1 MAINFTRVTKD
12 PMQDKDAL
20 IFSTELLH
28 TFTILAINTGS
39 TSTKMAVY
47 RNRTPVVELC
57 VTHRTDEIERFE
69 TLTDQVEWRKGII
82 LSTLA
87 DNDIDP
93 TSFSAVI
100 GRGGLLRPIES
111 GVYEVNELMI
121 DELRHCTPQHASNL
135 SAIIADEIAQQCG
148 VKAYIADPVVVD
160 ERIDVAKMCG
170 VAQIRRRSVFHALNQ
185 KATARIYAER
195 VGRPYEELNLVVAH
209 MGGGISVAAH
219 RKGRVIDVNNALD
232 GEGPVAPERAGTV
245 PAGDLVDLCYSG
257 RYTHEQAR
265 HLIVGHAGLVSL
277 TGTNSVRELDNRAA
291 TGDSEAAKAL
301 ELMSFT
307 IVKSI
312 GQMAAGR
319 GRRRDTHWRHSIL
332 QPRYGLHN
340 ALLSFHRPD
349 RDLPGGERTAG
360 AGTQCAAGAAKPDR
374 SKNIR
379 MTMKKILILNGPN
392 LNLQGTRDVG
402 TYGTTTFDDYMSQLR
417 HRYEGRVEFDYYQSN
432 IEGELI
438 NAIHHSVGRY
448 DGIVLNAGGYTH
460 TSVALRDA
468 ISAVT
473 TPVVEVHISS
483 ILAREEFRHIS
494 MIAPVAKGSIM
505 GFGLDSYRLGVEA
518 LLG

>member
-1 MAINFTRVTKD
+1 
-12 PMQDKDAL
+12 MQDKDAL

-93 TSFSAVI
+93 TSFSAVN

-291 TGDSEAAKAL
+291 TGDS
-301 ELMSFT
+301 
-307 IVKSI
+307 
-312 GQMAAGR
+312 
-319 GRRRDTHWRHSIL
+319 
-332 QPRYGLHN
+332 
-340 ALLSFHRPD
+340 PD
-349 RDLPGGERTAG
+349 RNIPGRERTAG
-360 AGTQCAAGAAKPDR
+360 TGTQCAAGAAKPDR
-374 SKNIR
+374 GKNIR

-417 HRYEGRVEFDYYQSN
+417 HRYDGRVEFDYYQSN

-468 ISAVT
+468 ISAVI

>member
-312 GQMAAGR
+312 GQMAAVLR
-319 GRRRDTHWRHSIL
+319 GEVDAVIL
-332 QPRYGLHN
+332 TGGIAYCSRVTDYITRYCRFIAPIEIFPGENELQALAHN
-340 ALLSFHRPD
+340 ALRVLQNQ
-349 RDLPGGERTAG
+349 TV
-360 AGTQCAAGAAKPDR
+360 AK
-374 SKNIR
+374 IY
-379 MTMKKILILNGPN
+379 
-392 LNLQGTRDVG
+392 DVG

-438 NAIHHSVGRY
+438 NAIHRSVGRY

-468 ISAVT
+468 ISAVI

>member
-1 MAINFTRVTKD
+1 
-12 PMQDKDAL
+12 MQDKDAL

-69 TLTDQVEWRKGII
+69 TLTDQVEWRKDII

-87 DNDIDP
+87 DKDIDP

-219 RKGRVIDVNNALD
+219 RKG
-232 GEGPVAPERAGTV
+232 
-245 PAGDLVDLCYSG
+245 
-257 RYTHEQAR
+257 AR
-265 HLIVGHAGLVSL
+265 H
-277 TGTNSVRELDNRAA
+277 
-291 TGDSEAAKAL
+291 
-301 ELMSFT
+301 
-307 IVKSI
+307 
-312 GQMAAGR
+312 
-319 GRRRDTHWRHSIL
+319 RR
-332 QPRYGLHN
+332 
-340 ALLSFHRPD
+340 
-349 RDLPGGERTAG
+349 
-360 AGTQCAAGAAKPDR
+360 
-374 SKNIR
+374 
-379 MTMKKILILNGPN
+379 
-392 LNLQGTRDVG
+392 
-402 TYGTTTFDDYMSQLR
+402 
-417 HRYEGRVEFDYYQSN
+417 
-432 IEGELI
+432 
-438 NAIHHSVGRY
+438 
-448 DGIVLNAGGYTH
+448 
-460 TSVALRDA
+460 
-468 ISAVT
+468 
-473 TPVVEVHISS
+473 
-483 ILAREEFRHIS
+483 
-494 MIAPVAKGSIM
+494 
-505 GFGLDSYRLGVEA
+505 
-518 LLG
+518 

>member
-195 VGRPYEELNLVVAH
+195 VGRRWRRTARGASSTLTTPSTVRVPSHRNVQGLYLRAIWSTSATRDDTRTNRR
-209 MGGGISVAAH
+209 GISSSDMLVWY
-219 RKGRVIDVNNALD
+219 RSR
-232 GEGPVAPERAGTV
+232 GPTPYA
-245 PAGDLVDLCYSG
+245 
-257 RYTHEQAR
+257 
-265 HLIVGHAGLVSL
+265 SL
-277 TGTNSVRELDNRAA
+277 TTAPQPA
-291 TGDSEAAKAL
+291 TA
-301 ELMSFT
+301 
-307 IVKSI
+307 
-312 GQMAAGR
+312 
-319 GRRRDTHWRHSIL
+319 RRQR
-332 QPRYGLHN
+332 
-340 ALLSFHRPD
+340 LS
-349 RDLPGGERTAG
+349 
-360 AGTQCAAGAAKPDR
+360 
-374 SKNIR
+374 
-379 MTMKKILILNGPN
+379 N
-392 LNLQGTRDVG
+392 L
-402 TYGTTTFDDYMSQLR
+402 
-417 HRYEGRVEFDYYQSN
+417 
-432 IEGELI
+432 
-438 NAIHHSVGRY
+438 
-448 DGIVLNAGGYTH
+448 
-460 TSVALRDA
+460 
-468 ISAVT
+468 
-473 TPVVEVHISS
+473 
-483 ILAREEFRHIS
+483 
-494 MIAPVAKGSIM
+494 
-505 GFGLDSYRLGVEA
+505 
-518 LLG
+518 